1 MYDVRAAG
9 DWSPSQVT
17 VAWTAASSR
26 RIVPEVERA
35 IDDAWS
41 AAATRLGDKLFDGP
55 LCRLEKWSASPQRLE
70 LTLSRTS
77 YRPFLGTNLFNAHL
91 ADVYGPEVLS
101 NPVGVSTALQ
111 TRDGYLLLG
120 RRNESVAYHPNRVHP
135 FAGSLVPREPM
146 DVFDEIRR
154 ELREELHL
162 DAADVPD
169 IRCVGL
175 AEDRAL
181 RQPELMFVATT
192 ARTRGELEAQ
202 LDRAEHHDM
211 YAVKAEPA
219 EVRRAMADPRLTPIA
234 VASLALWLERT

>member
-9 DWSPSQVT
+9 DWSPRQVM
-17 VAWTAASSR
+17 VAWTAAETR
-26 RIVPEVERA
+26 RVVPEVERA
-35 IDDAWS
+35 IDQAWR
-41 AAATRLGDKLFDGP
+41 AAAARLGDKLFDGP
-55 LCRLEKWSASPQRLE
+55 LCRLEGWSASPERLE
-70 LTLSRTS
+70 LTLARTT
-77 YRPFLGTNLFNAHL
+77 YRAFLGTNLFNAHL
-91 ADVYGPEVLS
+91 GDTYGDDVLA
-101 NPVGVSTALQ
+101 NPVGVSTALR
-111 TRDGYLLLG
+111 TADDFLLLG

-162 DAADVPD
+162 DTADLAD

-192 ARTRGELEAQ
+192 TRTRGDLERQ
-202 LDRAEHHDM
+202 LDDAEHHDI
-211 YAVKAEPA
+211 YAVKADPA
-219 EVRRAMADPRLTPIA
+219 AVRRAMADPQLTPIA
-234 VASLALWLERT
+234 IASLALWLERT

>member
-9 DWSPSQVT
+9 DWSPQQVAVT
-17 VAWTAASSR
+17 WSPASSR

-35 IDDAWS
+35 IDDAWRD
-41 AAATRLGDKLFDGP
+41 AASRLGDKLFDGP
-55 LCRLEKWSASPQRLE
+55 LCRLERWAASPQRLE

-77 YRPFLGTNLFNAHL
+77 YRAFLGTNLFNAQFG
-91 ADVYGPEVLS
+91 ATFGDEVLA
-101 NPVGVSTALQ
+101 NPVGVSAALRTA
-111 TRDGYLLLG
+111 DGFLLLG

-135 FAGSLVPREPM
+135 FAGSLVPRDRME
-146 DVFDEIRR
+146 VFDEIRR

-162 DAADVPD
+162 EAADVPD

-192 ARTRGELEAQ
+192 TRTRGELAAQ
-202 LDRAEHHDM
+202 LDRAEHHDI
-211 YAVKAEPA
+211 YAVVADPA
-219 EVRRAMADPRLTPIA
+219 DVRRAMADPRLTPIA
-234 VASLALWLERT
+234 VASLTLWLERT